1 MKSFY
6 TPRTAAAVII
16 ANMVGVGV
24 FTTLGFQLVDIQ
36 SVFAI
41 MMLWIIGGIASLCG
55 AASYAELGAALPRS
69 GGEYNFLVPP

>member
-1 MKSFY
+1 MTKFY

-16 ANMVGVGV
+16 ANMVGTGV
-24 FTTLGFQLVDIQ
+24 FTSLGFQVTDIQ

-55 AASYAELGAALPRS
+55 AASYAELGLS
-69 GGEYNFLVPP
+69 LIHI